1 MRQKYFKVRDEV
13 AKDLNIDKKVLHE
26 MAKLEIFPLLSD
38 ATFWEGTDRLS
49 TKSLSVVGWEMFLN
63 HFLEFSFNS
72 WPIKLIK

>member
-1 MRQKYFKVRDEV
+1 
-13 AKDLNIDKKVLHE
+13 